1 MGRPTARDLKEVA
14 MSTFSYRKRVFLASI
29 STGHTSYILTEVES
43 SRGGEYKWGHCMLTM
58 ADCRRRIQLEFFLGT
73 LRARRESL
81 RKIDLL
87 MKHLEQFRTVL
98 RTEAGLIEQYEAKQK
113 AKPRTSNKASKRRAV
128 SNGRT
133 NKERPIGGSLR
144 NPLPHFQHQ

>member
-1 MGRPTARDLKEVA
+1 
-14 MSTFSYRKRVFLASI
+14 MSILFYRKRVFLASI

-43 SRGGEYKWGHCMLTM
+43 SRGGEYKWGTCMVTI

-87 MKHLEQFRTVL
+87 MMHLELFRAQL
-98 RTEAGLIEQYEAKQK
+98 RKEVGLITQHEQKEKE
-113 AKPRTSNKASKRRAV
+113 SKRRKTRRGKTK
-128 SNGRT
+128 GREVV
-133 NKERPIGGSLR
+133 K
-144 NPLPHFQHQ
+144 

>member
-1 MGRPTARDLKEVA
+1 
-14 MSTFSYRKRVFLASI
+14 MSRFGYRKRVFLASI

-87 MKHLEQFRTVL
+87 MNQLVQFRTVANGGRSD
-98 RTEAGLIEQYEAKQK
+98 RTVRTK
-113 AKPRTSNKASKRRAV
+113 AKGQASKV
-128 SNGRT
+128 KESLKEKSSSKWT
-133 NKERPIGGSLR
+133 NKQEKPCGIML
-144 NPLPHFQHQ
+144 